1 METRNTIQRAL
12 VLEAVRR
19 FAGHGTAEELY
30 QAVAQRYPHIRKGT
44 VYRNLQ
50 RLCELGEI
58 RRVEVP
64 DGADRYDRILED
76 HYHVRCDGCGRVSD
90 VGMAYLPRLE
100 EAVEDR
106 HGFLL
111 TGHTLLFRGLCP
123 ECQRK
128 RGR

>member
-30 QAVAQRYPHIRKGT
+30 QAVAQRYPHISKGT

-76 HYHVRCDGCGRVSD
+76 HYHVRCDGCGGGGGGQTWVSAD
-90 VGMAYLPRLE
+90 GAHASVPRPVSGVPAEAGALESDLLP
-100 EAVEDR
+100 A
-106 HGFLL
+106 G
-111 TGHTLLFRGLCP
+111 
-123 ECQRK
+123 
-128 RGR
+128 